1 MRTLRLLSIA
11 SGLAVSSGVTL
22 ILPTLQE
29 AYAAPLAETPAV
41 SCRAATL
48 ALASNLRWDHIRVWN
63 EATFPVWVVCP
74 VTNNSE
80 WWTDSVDKLHWLG
93 PASGT
98 LYVWFNSTAA
108 STAKVLCTWVDINPE
123 VTDIS
128 AIGVTHTIDAP
139 ASRPGVVS
147 QAFDLSPFNGFYP
160 HNITCRLDPSTGLNS
175 YTLTYSR
182 ELLE

>member
-11 SGLAVSSGVTL
+11 SGLAASAGVTL
-22 ILPTLQE
+22 FLPTLQE

-48 ALASNLRWDHIRVWN
+48 ELAQNLRWDHIRVWN

-74 VTNNSE
+74 VTNNTE
-80 WWTDSVDKLHWLG
+80 WWSDSTDELHWYG
-93 PASGT
+93 PATGT

-108 STAKVLCTWVDINPE
+108 STAKVQCTWVDLDPT
-123 VTDIS
+123 VTDTSGI
-128 AIGVTHTIDAP
+128 AVTHTINAP

-147 QAFDLSPFNGFYP
+147 QGFDLSLFNGYYP
-160 HNITCRLDPSTGLNS
+160 QTITCKLDPSTGLNS

-182 ELLE
+182 ELL